1 VQPWSLATYKQ
12 LALDAEQP
20 ERTGVRRWGHIQLLG
35 PGQERRR
42 DELPYWG
49 KAVGMCVCMQTPGLS
64 GSSPKIHPC
73 ATIAQI
79 LMPDDPRL
87 CGYIPDGY
95 CGAYYYEYE
104 T

>member
-1 VQPWSLATYKQ
+1 MYAN
-12 LALDAEQP
+12 
-20 ERTGVRRWGHIQLLG
+20 
-35 PGQERRR
+35 
-42 DELPYWG
+42 
-49 KAVGMCVCMQTPGLS
+49 PGLS
-64 GSSPKIHPC
+64 GGSPKIHRC

-95 CGAYYYEYE
+95 CGAYCYEYE